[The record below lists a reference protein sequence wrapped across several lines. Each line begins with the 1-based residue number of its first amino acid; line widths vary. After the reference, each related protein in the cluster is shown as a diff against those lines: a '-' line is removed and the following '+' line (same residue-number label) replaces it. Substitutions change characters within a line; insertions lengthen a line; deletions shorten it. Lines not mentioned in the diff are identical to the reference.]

1 MSEIEVIISPPIVV
15 NAVTSSLV
23 TSPTAEAAEEIV
35 VETPGTPPVGLPR
48 GGTTGQIASKASNA
62 DWDIVWIDAPSGGGG
77 GGISDAPN
85 DANYY
90 VRHALGWTN
99 AATIFAL
106 AAHTHPT
113 SDIVSGTFAD
123 ARIAQSNVTQHQSAL
138 ALAATQLTSGVL
150 ADARVQQSNV
160 TQHQSAIAIAASQV
174 TSGTLA
180 DARVAAT
187 NVTQHQAS
195 LSINYTQLT
204 GTPPPLLITTPNVVA
219 SQAAQL
225 ALTAQVGD
233 IAIRSDQNLNYVHNG
248 GTAGTMADWSQL
260 LTPTD
265 AVLSVFGRT
274 GVVVAATNDYTFAQ
288 IGSKPT
294 TLSGYGIT
302 DAVPSTRQIN
312 TTAPL
317 TGGGD
322 LSANRTFAIP
332 AATASVDGYATAT
345 QITKLNGI
353 ATGATA
359 NDTDANL
366 RARSSHTGTQT
377 ASTISDFNSAAD
389 ARVALKTECL
399 IIAAS
404 DETTALTTGTGKVT
418 FRMPYAF
425 TLTAIRASLTVAQTA
440 GSDLIIDVNEAG
452 STIMTTSKLRFDNNE
467 KTTTT
472 SSNPPTLTD
481 TTLADDAEITVDID
495 QVGTSGAK
503 GLKIYLIGHQ

>member
-1 MSEIEVIISPPIVV
+1 MSEIDIIVSPPIIV
-15 NAVTSSLV
+15 N
-23 TSPTAEAAEEIV
+23 PTV
-35 VETPGTPPVGLPR
+35 QSNPVNVQSNGTPPPGLPP
-48 GGTTGQIASKASNA
+48 GGTTGQIPSKASNA
-62 DWDIVWIDAPSGGGG
+62 NWDIVWIDAPSGGGG

-90 VRHALGWTN
+90 LRHGLAWSI
-99 AATIFAL
+99 AAAI
-106 AAHTHPT
+106 AHTGSAADLT
-113 SDIVSGTFAD
+113 GGSLAD
-123 ARIAQSNVTQHQSAL
+123 ARVQQSNVTQHQAALAIAATQVTSGVLADGRVQQSNVTQHQSAL
-138 ALAATQLTSGVL
+138 ALAASQL
-150 ADARVQQSNV
+150 
-160 TQHQSAIAIAASQV
+160 

-180 DARVAAT
+180 NARVAVG

-195 LSINYTQLT
+195 LVIDYSQLT
-204 GTPPPLLITTPNVVA
+204 GTPPPLLISTPNVVA

-225 ALTAQVGD
+225 ALSAQQGD

-248 GTAGTMADWSQL
+248 GTSGTMADWTQL
-260 LTPTD
+260 LSPTD
-265 AVLSVFGRT
+265 TVLSVFGRT
-274 GVVVAATNDYTFAQ
+274 GVITAQSNDYTFAQ

-294 TLSGYGIT
+294 TLAGYGIT
-302 DAVPSTRQIN
+302 DSVVLTTRSIS

-322 LSANRTFAIP
+322 LSANRTISMP
-332 AATASVDGYATAT
+332 AATASVDGYATST

-359 NDTDANL
+359 NSTDAQL
-366 RARSSHTGTQT
+366 RDRTTHTGTQT

-404 DETTALTTGTGKVT
+404 DETTNLTTGTAKVT

-425 TLTAIRASLTVAQTA
+425 TLTAIRASLTTAQA
-440 GSDLIIDVNEAG
+440 SGSDLIVDVNENG
-452 STIMTTSKLRFDNNE
+452 TTLMTTNKLRFDNTE

-472 SSNPPTLTD
+472 SANPPTLTD
-481 TTLADDAEITVDID
+481 TALADDSEITVDID
-495 QVGTSGAK
+495 QVGTAGAK